1 MPKKKKE
8 ENQNPE
14 TEAKATKAKAPKK
27 AKAESQVETATAVA
41 VETKPEIKI
50 SRSQVGFIRET
61 ARKVRRTV
69 NLVRNM
75 SAGQAVTQLK
85 FMPYK
90 AASTVRKAIE
100 SAMANASHNLQVENP
115 DELKISQIL
124 VDDATMYKR
133 WRAANKGRA
142 HSIKKRNSQLRV
154 VLSELGQADYAKYV
168 WQVSKRN
175 KKNQKKG

>member
-1 MPKKKKE
+1 MSRTE
-8 ENQNPE
+8 ENQEQNKTE
-14 TEAKATKAKAPKK
+14 TSVATEARPQIKLAK
-27 AKAESQVETATAVA
+27 
-41 VETKPEIKI
+41 
-50 SRSQVGFIRET
+50 SQVGFIRET

-69 NLVRNM
+69 DLVRKMN
-75 SAGQAVTQLK
+75 AGEAVSQLK

-100 SAMANASHNLQVENP
+100 SAMANANNNLEIENP
-115 DELKISQIL
+115 EELKISQIL

-154 VLSELGQADYAKYV
+154 VLSELGPADYAKYV